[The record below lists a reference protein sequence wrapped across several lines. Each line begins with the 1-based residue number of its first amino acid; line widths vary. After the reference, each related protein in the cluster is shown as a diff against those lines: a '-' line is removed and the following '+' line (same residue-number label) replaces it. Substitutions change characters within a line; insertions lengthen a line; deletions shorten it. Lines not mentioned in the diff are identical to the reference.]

1 MDNDSGRGSRSD
13 QPPPLATV
21 RPLHLNE
28 VAPDAGA
35 AEDDWYETERLTG
48 QITGRAGSAAATEGR
63 AVAPVPS
70 PALDWRYADPEPAPS
85 AAQRLRRG
93 LDRRRGPRPALR
105 LPSAERWLRRH
116 RRATAT
122 RVAASL
128 PSEVP
133 VLAAPE
139 AVADRN
145 KPARPLLGFR
155 HSSEHQ
161 DPELQPA
168 LSARIREQI
177 PRPAWRRSASI
188 VAIVLVMVAAATIGI
203 AAALEGSPAKPR
215 RAAVAA
221 SGSRHTPDLG
231 AAAKV
236 LTAAVG
242 VVEHEVR
249 GIANAHHAVRA
260 RTARRTKH
268 PRSRGAHQH
277 RQKGQSGTAAAPP
290 ASAASSDGSSS
301 SSPAYSGSTSAQST
315 SSQPVTSQSA
325 PATSTQHSQST
336 QPPFGQNGTLGPGRG
351 APGTQ

>member
-28 VAPDAGA
+28 VATDAGG

-48 QITGRAGSAAATEGR
+48 QITGRARSAAATEGR

-70 PALDWRYADPEPAPS
+70 QALDWRHADPEPAPS

-93 LDRRRGPRPALR
+93 LDRRRGPRAALR

-122 RVAASL
+122 RVAASE

-139 AVADRN
+139 AVAHRN
-145 KPARPLLGFR
+145 KSARPLLGFR
-155 HSSEHQ
+155 RSSEQQ
-161 DPELQPA
+161 DPEPRPA
-168 LSARIREQI
+168 LGARIREQI
-177 PRPAWRRSASI
+177 PRPALGRSASI

-215 RAAVAA
+215 RAAMVA
-221 SGSRHTPDLG
+221 SGSRHAEL

-242 VVEHEVR
+242 FVEHEVR
-249 GIANAHHAVRA
+249 GIANPYDAVAARPARHA
-260 RTARRTKH
+260 TH
-268 PRSRGAHQH
+268 PRSRRAHRH
-277 RQKGQSGTAAAPP
+277 RQKHQSAAPTAAPP
-290 ASAASSDGSSS
+290 PTSTGSSYSSAS
-301 SSPAYSGSTSAQST
+301 SSPAYNGSTSASST
-315 SSQPVTSQSA
+315 SSQPVTSQSSA
-325 PATSTQHSQST
+325 ASTPHTQST
-336 QPPFGQNGTLGPGRG
+336 QPAFGQNGTLGPGRG
-351 APGTQ
+351 APSTQ